1 MKRLLRSKAN
11 FEVLE
16 GFLSEL
22 LHDDITILE
31 ILESE
36 SNQETVKDKYN
47 RVDLKV
53 RNQRGELVIIEVQY
67 DSELDYLQR
76 ILYSTSKAITEHIQE
91 AQPYAKVIKVI
102 SVNILYFNLGQGKDY
117 VYHGRTHFT
126 GIHRHDQL
134 QLSTVQQHAFAKTD
148 LYELFPEYYL
158 IKINQFDDVARDPLD
173 EWIYLFKNG
182 EIKQDFTARG
192 LVKANE
198 VLDVLKLSVVER
210 QQYENHQEDLRYQA
224 SMEFSFYT
232 LGEEAGIEKGMEKGI
247 EKGREEGMEKGREE
261 GMEKGR
267 EEERLAVARNLL
279 PILDDAAIAAVT
291 GLNLETVAGLRL
303 WTVVQVYY
311 SHRDD
316 S

>member
-1 MKRLLRSKAN
+1 MPTRKLVSFDWALKRLLRSKAN

-134 QLSTVQQHAFAKTD
+134 QLSTAQQHAFAKTD
-148 LYELFPEYYL
+148 VYELFPEYYL

-182 EIKQDFTARG
+182 EIKQNFTARG

-198 VLDVLKLSVVER
+198 VLDVLKLSAVEQ
-210 QQYENHQEDLRYQA
+210 QQYESHQEDFRYQA
-224 SMEFSFYT
+224 SMELSFYT
-232 LGEEAGIEKGMEKGI
+232 LGEEAGIEKGI
-247 EKGREEGMEKGREE
+247 ERAC
-261 GMEKGR
+261 
-267 EEERLAVARNLL
+267 LAVARNLL

-291 GLNLETVAGLRL
+291 GLSLETVAGLRL
-303 WTVVQVYY
+303 
-311 SHRDD
+311 
-316 S
+316 